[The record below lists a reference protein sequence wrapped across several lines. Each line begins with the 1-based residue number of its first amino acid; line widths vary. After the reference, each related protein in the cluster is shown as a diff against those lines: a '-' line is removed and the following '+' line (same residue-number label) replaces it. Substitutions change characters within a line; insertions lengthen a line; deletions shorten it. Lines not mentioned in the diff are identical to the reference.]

1 VEELR
6 QLPESNVERARVMAA
21 LERLRIDLAR
31 FEAGDIRV
39 EQLEAS
45 LREADRVW
53 RIEPALAAGRETG

>member
-1 VEELR
+1 
-6 QLPESNVERARVMAA
+6 MAA

-53 RIEPALAAGRETG
+53 RIEPALAAGGETG